1 MKFADARKY
10 KKEIKRLYK
19 ASFPGKERYPLALL
33 YRKARGSGVR
43 FLAVLDEDRF
53 IGFVYVMEKPHFAY
67 LYYIAVSPDERK
79 KGYGSRM
86 LRAIRR
92 MYRGKTIAVSIESPD
107 EKGIAN
113 RRERMWRLAFYERN
127 GFRRLS
133 VRTKEVGVVYELL
146 GTGAD
151 VTKADYLSLMSE
163 YLGAFSFRMVFSSAG
178 KRSASASKR

>member
-1 MKFADARKY
+1 MKYADARKY

-19 ASFPGKERYPLALL
+19 ASFPGKERYPLAFL
-33 YRKARGSGVR
+33 YRKAARIGVR
-43 FLAVLDEDRF
+43 FLSVLDEGRF
-53 IGFVYVMEKPHFAY
+53 IGFIYVIEKPHFAY
-67 LYYIAVSPDERK
+67 LYYIAVEPDERK
-79 KGYGSRM
+79 KGYGSRI
-86 LRAIRR
+86 LQVIQR
-92 MYRGKTIAVSIESPD
+92 MYRGKTVVVSIESPD

-113 RRERMWRLAFYERN
+113 RGERQRRLAFYERN

-163 YLGAFSFRMVFSSAG
+163 YLGSFSFRMVFSSAG
-178 KRSASASKR
+178 Q